1 MDIIKY
7 NATIH
12 PDEWVKYVWT
22 KCLIHKIKEE
32 KEILQ
37 LCKLNITIN
46 LKTEPKTLDDL
57 IEILKAHPTFD
68 IFKICSKEKLDKMKF
83 EDYKND
89 DTAQFLADFRL
100 LCENTEIINPR
111 EIKSRLLKTNLSN
124 KFFNNEFS
132 RRTSDVTSI
141 DEIYKIYSEV
151 VADSTKIIKYG
162 PEFLIS
168 IKHIETGRYLSSR
181 QINYETGSQ
190 RQVLFVDEKILDENA
205 WWYLTCEVP
214 DPQKKDFQ
222 KEKVLYDDKIYLT
235 HNKTKAKISFSN
247 FYMAPATGHLE
258 YVEAHCSQFA
268 YSVFNFVKTDQTDKT
283 SYLKARDRVY
293 LRTTNYV
300 LRSHDVNFAISNN
313 NNNNNNNNDNNDK
326 NDKNDKNDR
335 NDKNDNDNKN
345 DIMPSIFQEVVGH
358 QHEFSKNDMWLIEKK
373 RT

>member
-22 KCLIHKIKEE
+22 KCLIHKIKKE

-68 IFKICSKEKLDKMKF
+68 IFKIC
-83 EDYKND
+83 
-89 DTAQFLADFRL
+89 Q
-100 LCENTEIINPR
+100 
-111 EIKSRLLKTNLSN
+111 IKSRLLKTNLSN

-151 VADSTKIIKYG
+151 LKDKC
-162 PEFLIS
+162 
-168 IKHIETGRYLSSR
+168 YL
-181 QINYETGSQ
+181 
-190 RQVLFVDEKILDENA
+190 LMKKILDENA
-205 WWYLTCEVP
+205 WWYLTCEAP

-247 FYMAPATGHLE
+247 FYMAPATSHLE

-313 NNNNNNNNDNNDK
+313 NNNNDNNE
-326 NDKNDKNDR
+326 KNDKNDR
-335 NDKNDNDNKN
+335 NDRNDNDNKN
-345 DIMPSIFQEVVGH
+345 DIMPS
-358 QHEFSKNDMWLIEKK
+358 SCW
-373 RT
+373 TST

>member
-1 MDIIKY
+1 
-7 NATIH
+7 
-12 PDEWVKYVWT
+12 
-22 KCLIHKIKEE
+22 
-32 KEILQ
+32 
-37 LCKLNITIN
+37 
-46 LKTEPKTLDDL
+46 
-57 IEILKAHPTFD
+57 
-68 IFKICSKEKLDKMKF
+68 MKF

-268 YSVFNFVKTDQTDKT
+268 YSVFNFVKTDHSDKT
-283 SYLKARDRVY
+283 SYLKARDR
-293 LRTTNYV
+293 
-300 LRSHDVNFAISNN
+300 
-313 NNNNNNNNDNNDK
+313 NDK
-326 NDKNDKNDR
+326 ND

>member
-190 RQVLFVDEKILDENA
+190 RQVV
-205 WWYLTCEVP
+205 
-214 DPQKKDFQ
+214 
-222 KEKVLYDDKIYLT
+222 
-235 HNKTKAKISFSN
+235 
-247 FYMAPATGHLE
+247 
-258 YVEAHCSQFA
+258 
-268 YSVFNFVKTDQTDKT
+268 
-283 SYLKARDRVY
+283 
-293 LRTTNYV
+293 
-300 LRSHDVNFAISNN
+300 
-313 NNNNNNNNDNNDK
+313 
-326 NDKNDKNDR
+326 
-335 NDKNDNDNKN
+335 
-345 DIMPSIFQEVVGH
+345 SIFLLLKFISIFTADNH
-358 QHEFSKNDMWLIEKK
+358 CYYLL
-373 RT
+373 